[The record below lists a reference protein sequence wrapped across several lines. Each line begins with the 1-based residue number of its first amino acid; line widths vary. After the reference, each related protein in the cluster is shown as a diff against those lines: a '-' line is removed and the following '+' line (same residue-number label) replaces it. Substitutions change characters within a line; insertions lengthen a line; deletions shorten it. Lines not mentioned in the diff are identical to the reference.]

1 VSRLEVYGVM
11 ATLATDLT
19 AVIGFCGDLL
29 GLLGEFPL
37 NILVVGL
44 VAGVGF
50 RILRGA
56 KRVAR

>member
-1 VSRLEVYGVM
+1 MES
-11 ATLATDLT
+11 LASDLS

-29 GLLGEFPL
+29 GLLTEFPL

-44 VAGVGF
+44 VAGVAF
-50 RILRGA
+50 RIIRGA

>member
-1 VSRLEVYGVM
+1 MSRLEVYCVM

-19 AVIGFCGDLL
+19 TVIGFCGDLL
-29 GLLGEFPL
+29 GLLAEFPL

-44 VAGVGF
+44 VAGVAF
-50 RILRGA
+50 RIIRGA

>member
-1 VSRLEVYGVM
+1 MESL
-11 ATLATDLT
+11 TSDLS

-29 GLLGEFPL
+29 GLLAQFPL

-44 VAGVGF
+44 VASVGF
-50 RILRGA
+50 RIIRGA

>member
-1 VSRLEVYGVM
+1 MQALSS
-11 ATLATDLT
+11 DLT

-29 GLLGEFPL
+29 GLLSQFPL

-50 RILRGA
+50 RIIRGA